1 MLFKV
6 ITVWADTE
14 TETDFLNY
22 SEIAELIAELISTA
36 SLLPLSLGVFG
47 GWGAGKSSTLRL
59 VEAELGK
66 APERYLVIR
75 FDAWLY
81 QDFDDARAALMSV
94 IASELLRASPPAIL
108 EKARSLFARVNK
120 LRALGLLVEGGAA
133 LFGVPTFGVASR
145 GLEAMGDAFAGK
157 ADQEDVAAI
166 KAAAADVK
174 AKATGLLKEAP
185 SREPP
190 EEIDAFRREF
200 GEVLASLDRTLV
212 VFIDNL
218 DRCLPGNAI
227 HTLEAIR
234 LFLFMPKTA
243 FVIAADEDMIRHA
256 VGQHF
261 HNPGE
266 RHVADYLDKLI
277 QMPVRVPRAGV
288 QEVRAYLFLL
298 LTNVIVT
305 DPAIREK
312 LRVHLMERLQLSW
325 KDNEGF
331 DVERTLEI
339 VGRRDDEPLRLSLEM
354 ADRMAPMLAHATRVQ
369 GNPRIVKRLLNVVR
383 MRASIARK
391 RKMPLDETVIAKLAL
406 FERCTDMTATEALH
420 DAINAAPAGKPALLQ
435 DLETAES
442 EDEVKRQLPE
452 AWQKHFAFIYE
463 WVRLAPKLGGVDL
476 RPAVYLARETVPLRL
491 SSTAL
496 SPKALQAIESLLQT
510 ATISSKGAANAIA
523 ALDGGERVLV
533 MEQLVGEIRKNATWD
548 KVRSDFRGAVL
559 LARSSPDAAKIFA
572 RFIRSLPKR
581 PPWMNTLLKDDDW
594 FEE

>member
-1 MLFKV
+1 M
-6 ITVWADTE
+6 WADTE